1 MIIKLHNIE
10 TSNNHKR
17 VLKLDKIKS
26 FIKTT
31 ILGGSLVILPIVVL
45 LIVFNWLYQFIA
57 DKIRPLSYILSE
69 TARIQEFLASIL
81 AIVLIIVCFFLVG
94 LIIKTRLG
102 RFTFEY
108 IEQKFFTKLP
118 FYKIIKDTTLQLLG
132 SERMLF
138 KQVALVNI
146 WGEDARMTALIT
158 DEHDD
163 GSYTVFVPSSPAPTA
178 GFIFHLP
185 GERVQKV
192 DYPVDKT
199 MKTIFSLG
207 AGSKELLNS
216 TIQDQ

>member
-1 MIIKLHNIE
+1 M
-10 TSNNHKR
+10 
-17 VLKLDKIKS
+17 DKIKS

-31 ILGGSLVILPIVVL
+31 LLGGSLVILPIVVL

-69 TARIQEFLASIL
+69 TARLQEFFASIL
-81 AIVLIIVCFFLVG
+81 AIVLIVVCFFLVG

-108 IEQKFFTKLP
+108 IEKKIFTKLP

-146 WGEDARMTALIT
+146 WGKDARMTAFIT
-158 DEHDD
+158 EEHKN
-163 GSYTVFVPSSPAPTA
+163 GFYTVFVPSGPAPTA

-185 GERVQKV
+185 NERVQKV
-192 DYPVDKT
+192 NYPVDKT
-199 MKTIFSLG
+199 MKTILSLG

-216 TIQDQ
+216 IIQDS